1 MQIKH
6 KRNTE
11 EDNHVASH
19 HWWCCMWGS
28 ENHMWYIYTDEQTPG
43 GEKQQER
50 IRIITTVPN
59 TKKQKGLWK
68 PKEIQNKLEREQLSS
83 VARRVDTLAD
93 SLMIWTQKSCRVAVL
108 DVVWQRWVCE
118 LVLVSIGHT
127 DKSLRVSARVCEPT
141 TLIRMLIDNEIKRD
155 VTVEFFF
162 FFALHLQLFSV

>member
-19 HWWCCMWGS
+19 HWWCCMWES

-43 GEKQQER
+43 GGRQQER
-50 IRIITTVPN
+50 IRVILTVPN

-68 PKEIQNKLEREQLSS
+68 PKKIQNKLEREQLSS

-93 SLMIWTQKSCRVAVL
+93 SLMIWTQKSCRVAFLHDMKEMSV
-108 DVVWQRWVCE
+108 
-118 LVLVSIGHT
+118 
-127 DKSLRVSARVCEPT
+127 RVSVG
-141 TLIRMLIDNEIKRD
+141 K
-155 VTVEFFF
+155 
-162 FFALHLQLFSV
+162 